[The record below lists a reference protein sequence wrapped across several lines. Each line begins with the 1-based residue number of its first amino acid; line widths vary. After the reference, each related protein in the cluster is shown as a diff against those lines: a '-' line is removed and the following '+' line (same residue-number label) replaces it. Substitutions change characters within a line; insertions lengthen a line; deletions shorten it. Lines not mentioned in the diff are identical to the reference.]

1 MIVKL
6 IDHLVR
12 ESYGSNGGAHIIT
25 ELGLRPSNTI
35 VLIAN
40 TLARPNPASTIVCHA
55 TIDECI
61 PLHQYQ
67 HGFICHVTTNIIYNT
82 YMPIAT

>member
-6 IDHLVR
+6 IGYLMC
-12 ESYGSNGGAHIIT
+12 ESYGSNEGTHIIT

-40 TLARPNPASTIVCHA
+40 ILARPNPASTIVCHT
-55 TIDECI
+55 TIDKCI
-61 PLHQYQ
+61 SLHQ
-67 HGFICHVTTNIIYNT
+67 H
-82 YMPIAT
+82 